1 MAGGTGSGGRRVAAL
16 VAILALAVVP
26 AACGDDDEE
35 EGGSEEAASAE
46 EVTVTTSDTEDGYTW
61 DVSPTPTAET
71 TSITYEN
78 QSDEPHALIFARLGE
93 GYTVDEAYELQG
105 RKGSAITVAESN
117 RKTSPG
123 PGETTT
129 VEVTEPIEPGEYVM
143 LCPIAGKDR
152 PHYQLGQL
160 EEFEIE

>member
-1 MAGGTGSGGRRVAAL
+1 MAGNEPRRRRIVVAL
-16 VAILALAVVP
+16 TTLALAVVP
-26 AACGDDDEE
+26 AACGGDDDEE
-35 EGGSEEAASAE
+35 GNGTEETASAG

-61 DVSPTPTAET
+61 DVAPTPTTET
-71 TSITYEN
+71 TSVTDEN

-105 RKGSAITVAESN
+105 RKGSATVVAESD
-117 RKTSPG
+117 RQTSPG

-143 LCPIAGKDR
+143 LCPIAGAEG
-152 PHYQLGQL
+152 PHYKLGQL
-160 EEFEIE
+160 EEFTIE